1 MSQAISAAPAAVN
14 PLRVKIAGMDCG
26 SCAMTIENSMRQ
38 LPGVEA
44 VTVSFTTESM
54 ELTGSPTL
62 ASIEQRLK
70 ELGYRIASDAPQPES
85 RPAEV
90 HGAAGFLRF
99 LWKQRQLRVALV
111 IAIAVLAGIPLLA
124 GAPEIAGVAP
134 LDLLFSLAVV
144 VAGTPVFLKGM
155 RALIFARRVTI
166 DLLMAVASAGALGI
180 GEFGEA
186 ATVILLFT
194 LGEALE
200 AYSAE
205 RARGSLRSLIS
216 LQPQEATVLREHRGG
231 HGEHTDHAHDEH
243 AGCGHEGHD
252 HGAHDE
258 HAGCDHEGHDHGAHA
273 TTTHDHD
280 DHAGHG
286 HASHGHAHHDHDDH
300 EGHDHGAHDHD
311 DHAGHG
317 HEHGRAHSHRH
328 TPASSAT
335 HAAHAGCGHDHDHG
349 DHGGHGHEHAAHR
362 HATHDHDEHAG
373 CDHGD
378 HDHHAHAGHGNGEH
392 AHDHDDHA
400 HEHEHG
406 HAHGA
411 PAAAAKA
418 HDDGDVHIHQ
428 VILPVAEVAVGDTVL
443 VRPGQRIPVD
453 GEITR
458 GQSSI
463 NQAAVTGESVP
474 VPRDVGDEVMA
485 GTVNGEGAIEV
496 RVTRPAGDATIAR
509 IARLVEQAQSQRSPA
524 ERFIDRFARYYTPAV
539 VLLAALV
546 VAVPVLAFG
555 QPLLQTADG
564 TFGWLYRG
572 LALLIIACPCA
583 LVISIPV
590 TVVSGLTRLANLG
603 VLVKGG
609 AQLDRL
615 ADVRAV
621 AFDKTGTLTHGRPQV
636 TAMAGRD
643 CAHEEAATDDCESC
657 EDLVALAASVER
669 ASEHPVAHAI
679 IAEATQR
686 QVQHRY
692 QTSGAV
698 TAHAGRGISGQLG
711 NGMNIAVGSDALVAA
726 AGSGFGH
733 LSCQAENAR
742 TAGNTVMY
750 VARNDDVIGFI
761 GVQDEIRE
769 ASRTALQELH
779 RSDTPVAAVML
790 TGDNPQAAARVA
802 ERIGYIDDVRA
813 GLLPEQK
820 LQAIEELRQRY
831 GVVAMVGDG
840 INDAPALARADV
852 GIAMGA
858 GTAQAMETADVVLMQ
873 DDISHVPMALRLAR
887 KSRTLVKQN
896 IALSLG
902 LKLAFLAL
910 AIPGIATLWMAVLAD
925 VGATMLVTLNGM
937 RVLRER

>member
-1 MSQAISAAPAAVN
+1 MSQAISATPAAVN

-38 LPGVEA
+38 LPGVDA

-70 ELGYRIASDAPQPES
+70 ELGYRIASDAPQPASSPGE
-85 RPAEV
+85 A

-99 LWKQRQLRVALV
+99 LWQQRQLRVALV

-134 LDLLFSLAVV
+134 LDLLFSVAVI

-231 HGEHTDHAHDEH
+231 HGEHADHAHDEQ
-243 AGCGHEGHD
+243 
-252 HGAHDE
+252 
-258 HAGCDHEGHDHGAHA
+258 AGCDHEGHDHGTHAHA
-273 TTTHDHD
+273 AHDHD
-280 DHAGHG
+280 DHDDHDCAGHG
-286 HASHGHAHHDHDDH
+286 HTSHGHAH
-300 EGHDHGAHDHD
+300 HDHD

-317 HEHGRAHSHRH
+317 HEHGPAHKHGH
-328 TPASSAT
+328 APASIAT
-335 HAAHAGCGHDHDHG
+335 PEAHAGCGHDHDHG
-349 DHGGHGHEHAAHR
+349 DHAGHGHDHAKHAHEHHRDHDHAAHDHGHHEHHDDHGHEHNGHDGR
-362 HATHDHDEHAG
+362 DGCGHDHAQ
-373 CDHGD
+373 
-378 HDHHAHAGHGNGEH
+378 
-392 AHDHDDHA
+392 
-400 HEHEHG
+400 HEHG
-406 HAHGA
+406 HESRLAPLLQDQPTPEHRDAGA
-411 PAAAAKA
+411 AQAATAALRE
-418 HDDGDVHIHQ
+418 HEDVHIHQ

-458 GQSSI
+458 GQSSV

-643 CAHEEAATDDCESC
+643 CAHEEATHDDCASC

-698 TAHAGRGISGQLG
+698 TAHAGRGISGELG
-711 NGMNIAVGSDALVAA
+711 NGMTIAVGSDALVGA
-726 AGSGFGH
+726 AGNGFGH

-769 ASRTALQELH
+769 ASRLALQEL
-779 RSDTPVAAVML
+779 RDSDQPVAAVML

-802 ERIGYIDDVRA
+802 ERVGYIDDVRA

-820 LQAIEELRQRY
+820 LQAIEALRERY